1 MLRIIVGTAHTA
13 RVDRTMSRPPNERD
27 DGNSER
33 EAILSI
39 LADQI
44 REIDARLDRLDD
56 EIDPEDLKAQ
66 RMQVKWT
73 RTLGYLSGQYR
84 KLMKDTDIDELEE
97 DVELLEKIS
106 DMNDR

>member
-1 MLRIIVGTAHTA
+1 
-13 RVDRTMSRPPNERD
+13 MSVPPNEHD
-27 DGNSER
+27 DGGSER
-33 EAILSI
+33 DAILSI

-56 EIDPEDLKAQ
+56 EIDPEDLEAQ

-97 DVELLEKIS
+97 DVELLETVAGM
-106 DMNDR
+106 DDR